1 MCRNCQRLFVPKI
14 SDIQICSIYGR
25 AVLAFQQG
33 DSVILYESR
42 KEDKLCQF
50 EKYQVIKFNKLTNFV
65 CFESGYIKYL
75 AVGGKELRL
84 FRFFE
89 DEFKD
94 NVETNLYFN
103 GKTMVISSQKY
114 NFTK

>member
-1 MCRNCQRLFVPKI
+1 MDIAYYRFCQRLFVPKI
-14 SDIQICSIYGR
+14 SDVQVCSIYGR
-25 AVLAFQQG
+25 AVLAFQQ
-33 DSVILYESR
+33 DNSVILYESK

-50 EKYQVIKFNKLTNFV
+50 EKFEVIKFNKLVNFV

-94 NVETNLYFN
+94 NVETDLYFS
-103 GKTMVISSQKY
+103 GKIIVFFS
-114 NFTK
+114 